1 MTEFLNEHL
10 GFVMFPFNLFGK
22 FLDVFYTSSDDTS
35 LTFPGF
41 SIMGHTV
48 WESQEFDLASVFYH
62 MGSAGD
68 TLQDAIHF
76 IFSVIM
82 VGAFVNLCYKKFSS
96 VVKGS
101 EAD

>member
-1 MTEFLNEHL
+1 MSFIIW
-10 GFVMFPFNLFGK
+10 GG
-22 FLDVFYTSSDDTS
+22 
-35 LTFPGF
+35 
-41 SIMGHTV
+41 
-48 WESQEFDLASVFYH
+48 
-62 MGSAGD
+62 AGD
-68 TLQDAIHF
+68 ILQDAIYF